1 MADVTR
7 PAPGASRRKPS
18 RPTSGRPHWW
28 TRVLDWVS
36 DHPKQASALAGL
48 VVAALPAPMQL
59 AGAMLLGVPYAEF
72 LPALRE
78 NKLWKENL
86 ACASAP
92 FDGLA
97 TPQNLQVDAVVCQ
110 SGNVLVRVKSPN
122 GSTAYRWVPLESV
135 IDRSAG
141 NGFSLISSAHAAGL
155 PAGAAPLLPL
165 LAAGGGGGSN
175 FEVICQQWVGNGM
188 VKRRILDKG
197 SGRCFDEVVNTYTGQ
212 VVSSTAAP
220 DCRC

>member
-1 MADVTR
+1 MVDITR
-7 PAPGASRRKPS
+7 PAPGTSRRKPS
-18 RPTSGRPHWW
+18 PTGGGRLGWW
-28 TRVLDWVS
+28 ARVVDWVS

-48 VVAALPAPMQL
+48 VVAALPAPLQL

-97 TPQNLQVDAVVCQ
+97 TPQNMQVDAVVCQ

-122 GSTAYRWVPLESV
+122 GNTAYRWVPLESV
-135 IDRSAG
+135 VERTANTFGLIGTAQAEGVPASA
-141 NGFSLISSAHAAGL
+141 AAL
-155 PAGAAPLLPL
+155 VPMLVA
-165 LAAGGGGGSN
+165 GGSN
-175 FEVICQQWVGNGM
+175 FEVICQQWLGNGL
-188 VKRRILDKG
+188 VKRRLLDRG
-197 SGRCFDEVVNTYTGQ
+197 TGRCIDEVVNTFTGK
-212 VVSSTAAP
+212 VVSSSPAP

>member
-1 MADVTR
+1 MVDIIR
-7 PAPGASRRKPS
+7 PAPGTSRRKP
-18 RPTSGRPHWW
+18 RQTGGGRLGWW
-28 TRVLDWVS
+28 TRVVDWVT

-48 VVAALPAPMQL
+48 VVAALPAPVQL
-59 AGAMLLGVPYAEF
+59 AGALLLGVPYADF

-97 TPQNLQVDAVVCQ
+97 TAQNMQVDAVVCQ

-122 GSTAYRWVPLESV
+122 GNTAYRWVPLDSV
-135 IDRSAG
+135 IDQTAG
-141 NGFSLISSAHAAGL
+141 TFSLISTAQAAGV
-155 PAGAAPLLPL
+155 PASGAALVPLLV
-165 LAAGGGGGSN
+165 AGGST
-175 FEVICQQWVGNGM
+175 FEVICQQWLGNGL
-188 VKRRILDKG
+188 VKRRLQDRSTGQCI
-197 SGRCFDEVVNTYTGQ
+197 DEVVNTYTGK
-212 VVSSTAAP
+212 VVSTSPAP